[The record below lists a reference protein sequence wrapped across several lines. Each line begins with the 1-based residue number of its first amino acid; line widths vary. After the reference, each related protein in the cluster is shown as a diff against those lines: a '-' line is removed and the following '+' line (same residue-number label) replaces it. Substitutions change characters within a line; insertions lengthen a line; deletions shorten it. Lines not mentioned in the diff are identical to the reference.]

1 MCFKKMCMTMQPRH
15 IVNMFGLAL
24 WICLGCHSRPVR
36 HIWFGYFLYEPRWS
50 RFGATRRWRER
61 GARWREKLGGRGLRP
76 RVSKMEASAVRRE
89 DKAERKRRKRRRS
102 GTDAELLHLRRMW
115 SGRGNAR
122 VVVVDDFE
130 GEVGIEGVAGGEWWR
145 LAGDRG
151 W

>member
-1 MCFKKMCMTMQPRH
+1 
-15 IVNMFGLAL
+15 
-24 WICLGCHSRPVR
+24 
-36 HIWFGYFLYEPRWS
+36 
-50 RFGATRRWRER
+50 
-61 GARWREKLGGRGLRP
+61 LRP

-130 GEVGIEGVAGGEWWR
+130 GEVGIEGVAGGE
-145 LAGDRG
+145 
-151 W
+151 